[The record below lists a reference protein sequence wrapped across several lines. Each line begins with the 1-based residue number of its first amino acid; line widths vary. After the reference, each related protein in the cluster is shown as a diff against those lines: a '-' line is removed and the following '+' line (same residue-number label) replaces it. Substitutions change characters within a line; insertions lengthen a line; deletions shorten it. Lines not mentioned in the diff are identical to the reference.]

1 MAVPMTDGSTA
12 PDVTGG
18 PPTSREAVEYRETAF
33 FDRAGRLVFR
43 AEPRGSSMGTV
54 IFASSLFT
62 ELQRNYRRE
71 VVLSRAAAAAGFST
85 LRFHYRG
92 VGNSVTGPM
101 SPTLDTMAADLL
113 DLMNQVDNGPLA
125 IVGTRLGALA
135 AGRARQERDVPLVLW
150 EPVLDGSRWVDEVVK
165 ACLARELARG
175 EQVTAEAVRNRWATD
190 GTVFALGE
198 SVPAA
203 IVDQI
208 AATSLLDSMAGSTP
222 ALLVQMG
229 RTASVRPAVER
240 THAAL
245 SERGIDAEVLSVVG
259 HQVWWLKVGGDH
271 FNPVEREDAT
281 SDINEGV
288 LDWLKR
294 TIA

>member
-1 MAVPMTDGSTA
+1 MTDDSIS
-12 PDVTGG
+12 PEVTGG
-18 PPTSREAVEYRETAF
+18 PPTTRESVEYTETAF

-71 VVLSRAAAAAGFST
+71 VLLSRAAAVAGFTT

-92 VGNSVTGPM
+92 AGNSVATPM
-101 SPTLDTMAADLL
+101 SPTLDTMAADILE
-113 DLMNQVDNGPLA
+113 LMNEMDGGPLA
-125 IVGTRLGALA
+125 VVGTRLGALA
-135 AGRARQERDVPLVLW
+135 AGRARRERDVPLVLW
-150 EPVLDGSRWVDEVVK
+150 EPVLDGARWVDEVVR
-165 ACLARELARG
+165 ACLAREMAG
-175 EQVTAEAVRNRWATD
+175 GAEVTADAVRSRWSTD
-190 GTVFALGE
+190 GAVFALGE

-203 IVDQI
+203 IIDQI
-208 AATSLLDSMAGSTP
+208 AGTDLLDSMAGLAP

-240 THAAL
+240 TRAAL
-245 SERGIDAEVLSVVG
+245 GERGIDTEVLSVVG

-271 FNPVEREDAT
+271 FDPVEREDAT
-281 SDINEGV
+281 AAINEGV

-294 TIA
+294 TIK